1 MSFEEWYSHASAGV
15 QINNYALVAPPV
27 FLMLMGALVGKL
39 TVLGLLFYGLG
50 LEKGVD
56 KFLAAPVAVFGAVCA
71 MIGLQALFVFA
82 GCVQVVSTPSRS
94 PPSRSPPLRFSL
106 PDSSSPYSPP
116 PLNTLR

>member
-15 QINNYALVAPPV
+15 QINNYPLVAPSV
-27 FLMLMGALVGKL
+27 FLMLLGALVGKL

-82 GCVQVVSTPSRS
+82 GCVVVLDTVSAVAAAAS
-94 PPSRSPPLRFSL
+94 PRR
-106 PDSSSPYSPP
+106 
-116 PLNTLR
+116 